1 MTDRLRGMPDGDD
14 ERDFVEFSHPGG
26 HLVARVA
33 VPSIGQGEAPT
44 VRDQIAGRIA
54 GIDRGRCFVLDLS
67 QVSLISS
74 LGLGTC
80 VDLRNTAEKAGLRPV
95 AFGLNRHLVDLF
107 RLMRID
113 RLYEMPKSQQELDA
127 LLSR

>member
-1 MTDRLRGMPDGDD
+1 MQPPLDRKSTFVHCHTRRGHLIATVLTPNMGQREVPIIAAEVGEAIALLGDD
-14 ERDFVEFSHPGG
+14 
-26 HLVARVA
+26 AK
-33 VPSIGQGEAPT
+33 
-44 VRDQIAGRIA
+44 
-54 GIDRGRCFVLDLS
+54 GRCFVLDLS

-113 RLYEMPKSQQELDA
+113 RLYEMPKNQQELDA